1 MRNNVLQSSAI
12 LDDVSWSKHRHMS
25 VNMNRRRLMDGRGRS
40 HLQWSSY
47 RINANNQDRDNIP
60 GRKHPWA
67 QRSQFVQSDVCLHAI
82 EVIPC
87 VVFCFVSLRIRVI
100 VLFCWLVIQ
109 FQYRKPSSAG
119 SQIFSPGP
127 IRSMLFGVGPESLS
141 YDINGLEINQ
151 TNNNKKSYSTMWS
164 RILSALNH
172 SDALSWRSRVIRM
185 SFFFV
190 SFCLYDAC
198 SWLWP
203 QQQQQHRPYIWTFIS
218 RNSTETKKTSHLATA
233 ALAAPKKRHT
243 KMTDVIFVVLG
254 IALVFCVNI
263 SLLATTAQ
271 HRAIIRAEQKL
282 KNI

>member
-87 VVFCFVSLRIRVI
+87 VVLCFVSLRIRVI

-185 SFFFV
+185 SFFFRFV
-190 SFCLYDAC
+190 LFVWCMQLIMATTTTTTSTIHLNVHQPEFHRDKKNIAFGHGGIGG
-198 SWLWP
+198 P
-203 QQQQQHRPYIWTFIS
+203 QKKTYQNDWRDICGPGHRARILCKYITT
-218 RNSTETKKTSHLATA
+218 RHNSTASS
-233 ALAAPKKRHT
+233 
-243 KMTDVIFVVLG
+243 
-254 IALVFCVNI
+254 N
-263 SLLATTAQ
+263 
-271 HRAIIRAEQKL
+271 
-282 KNI
+282 N